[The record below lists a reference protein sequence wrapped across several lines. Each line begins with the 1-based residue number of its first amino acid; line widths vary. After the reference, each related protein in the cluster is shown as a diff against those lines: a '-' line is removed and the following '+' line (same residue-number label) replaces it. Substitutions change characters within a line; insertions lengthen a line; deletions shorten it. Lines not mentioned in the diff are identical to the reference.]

1 MYVSGHPL
9 DEYREFQFS
18 GRVSPILNILEDEE
32 HKFLPGSQ
40 TAVFG
45 IITSVRVRADKAE

>member
-1 MYVSGHPL
+1 MCPWHPL

-32 HKFLPGSQ
+32 HKSSSRKSDR
-40 TAVFG
+40 
-45 IITSVRVRADKAE
+45 SVWYYNKRQG